1 MHIFISI
8 VHGSTHRLC
17 FECLICVFHFHI
29 SWAAPRPNRPQPH
42 VSLDFYWHTPASWTF
57 HHLDRVIIVISAS
70 IHSKYLYIYTAA
82 RVRVGFVLQ
91 MSPAAAMLVMQ
102 ASTEFA
108 SAHSHELKLWNW
120 IYKNTQL
127 ARDFSSRQIYMI
139 SPPFN
144 TPFNSAVCC
153 TSYLYRKKLWKTGAG
168 RLILVRGAFQG
179 SERKDVEYELVL
191 F

>member
-1 MHIFISI
+1 MYFIFIF
-8 VHGSTHRLC
+8 HGLARGPIGLSLVFLSTFIGTHLHPERFTIWIAL
-17 FECLICVFHFHI
+17 LLLL
-29 SWAAPRPNRPQPH
+29 AR
-42 VSLDFYWHTPASWTF
+42 ASTQN
-57 HHLDRVIIVISAS
+57 I
-70 IHSKYLYIYTAA
+70 YTYTAA

-108 SAHSHELKLWNW
+108 SAHSHELTLWNW

-153 TSYLYRKKLWKTGAG
+153 ASYLYRKKIMKNWSRASYSCPRCLSRKRDEG
-168 RLILVRGAFQG
+168 RRV
-179 SERKDVEYELVL
+179 
-191 F
+191 